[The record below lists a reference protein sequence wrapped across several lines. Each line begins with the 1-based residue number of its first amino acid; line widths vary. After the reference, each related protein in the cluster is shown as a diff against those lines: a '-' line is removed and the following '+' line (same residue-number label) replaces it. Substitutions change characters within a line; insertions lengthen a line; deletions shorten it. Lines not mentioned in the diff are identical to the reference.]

1 MKLLKS
7 TTLFALLFVST
18 VFGQKAKDV
27 LEDGISMGNS
37 QHILFSKTQKS
48 DVTDKDIEYETLNSN
63 RIGVLKDSLLFLV
76 KGDLVKTYL
85 SPLNPLTFSFQSKN
99 ELKPDQIDIDAA
111 NALKD
116 IVTYVKKYTT
126 EKNNKL
132 KIMFTYGNNSFE
144 TNEIKSSTC
153 KPSFDDLNT
162 NFEAIKKSLEND
174 FKKEISKTFQN
185 LKDLDF
191 KKKDNT
197 KKGIDDA
204 KSEFK
209 NYETNYTTIDTKIS
223 EFKEEVSKYDC
234 GDDKEA
240 FLIKNMF
247 NQIIKDLISVKK
259 EQFKRVENLKL
270 AVTAAYE
277 AYEEA
282 TSNSICDWCVEI
294 KPNVTLEKGKIASY
308 ALTLKKSG
316 YKLATATD
324 KDASVD
330 EIIAED
336 SKEIAKNTFVF
347 RKFRRFVPEVS
358 SGIAYT
364 NLDFPKYGAVTDD
377 ATGELKVAKIGEDNI
392 KRINITAM
400 INYNY
405 YVDNSDIHP
414 FIQLGAGINTDFPT
428 LFLGTGLRFNA
439 FNGGRFAV
447 SIGFAGSWI
456 KSLDTLNIGDVVKD
470 DSDVEKD
477 IKYEFAQ
484 PKLYYGIQFNF

>member
-37 QHILFSKTQKS
+37 QYILFNKTQKS
-48 DVTDKDIEYETLNSN
+48 DVTDKDIEYEILNSN

-85 SPLNPLTFSFQSKN
+85 SPLNPLTFSFESKN
-99 ELKPDQIDIDAA
+99 ELKPDQIDIDVA

-126 EKNNKL
+126 IKNNNKMML
-132 KIMFTYGNNSFE
+132 SYKNNFFE
-144 TNEIKSSTC
+144 TAEIESTIC
-153 KPSFDDLNT
+153 NPSFDDLNT
-162 NFEAIKKSLEND
+162 HFEAIKKSLEND
-174 FKKEISKTFQN
+174 YKKEISKTFQN
-185 LKDLDF
+185 LKDIDF

-197 KKGIDDA
+197 KTGIDIA
-204 KSEFK
+204 KTEFEK
-209 NYETNYTTIDTKIS
+209 YKTNYTTIDSKIS
-223 EFKEEVSKYDC
+223 EFKEEISKYDC
-234 GDDKEA
+234 GDNKEV

-259 EQFKRVENLKL
+259 EQYKRVENLKL
-270 AVTAAYE
+270 ALKATDE
-277 AYEEA
+277 AYDEA
-282 TSNSICDWCVEI
+282 TSNKICDWCVEI
-294 KPNVTLEKGKIASY
+294 KPNVTLEKGKIAYY

-316 YKLATATD
+316 YKLATASD

-336 SKEIAKNTFVF
+336 SKEITKNTFVF

-377 ATGELKVAKIGEDNI
+377 VTGELKVAKIGEDNI

-447 SIGFAGSWI
+447 SVGFAGSWI
-456 KSLDTLNIGDVVKD
+456 KSLDTLSIGDVVKD
-470 DSDVEKD
+470 DSDIEKD